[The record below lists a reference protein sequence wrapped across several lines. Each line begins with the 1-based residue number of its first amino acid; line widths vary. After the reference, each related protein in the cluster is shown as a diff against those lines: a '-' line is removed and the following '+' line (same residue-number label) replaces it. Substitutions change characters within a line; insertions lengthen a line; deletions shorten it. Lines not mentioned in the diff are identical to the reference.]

1 MANNAQF
8 STIQPLRLPIPPGP
22 PQGAPPSMQMQF
34 RPAVPLPV
42 VPAQQSQPYNPA
54 TSQQFQHV
62 GHTNIGIPS
71 HSQQFH
77 FSQPVQQLPARPGL
91 PPPQAIPLAEV
102 QANRPSISVSPLP
115 LHNAQIPN
123 NYVAGLN
130 GPRMPLSSSYTFGA
144 SSVGQLQKSA
154 DASTLYQQTSQTN
167 MSSFPAGGQPWLP
180 TGLQSISSIVPTQQQ
195 QIGEQS
201 SATTTVVL
209 AATVESNPIEKLPS
223 EWLEHTSR
231 YGKKYYY
238 NKKTKLSTW
247 EKPLELMTP
256 IERADASTDWKE
268 HAGPEGRKY
277 YYNKVTK
284 QSKWKIPD
292 ELKLVRE
299 KVKMAFTGGTQAG
312 KDAPPPPSPAAAPPP
327 PPAAAVHS
335 VVKSPPSDA
344 VTLSSSAHGLVS
356 SPNQV
361 EPISSVVYAKSMTN
375 SGQSSPVVPS
385 MVTTNTIESQTPVE
399 TIMPTSDVSRS
410 TKTSNILVPT
420 ATTQMSIVD
429 IEADAGQDVV
439 SSAEGVS
446 TGVIEEAEKGKGS
459 AWKINDAALG
469 EKTVVQEPLV
479 YDSKLEARSA
489 FKALLE
495 STNVGSDWTW
505 DQAMRVIINDQRYGA
520 LRTLGERKQVF
531 NEFVGQRKKQDAEER
546 RARQKRALEDFR
558 KMLEESE
565 ELTPSTRWRSYLLL
579 CDVGVGFYFS
589 NYDYLCSMS
598 CKAIAIFEDDERFK
612 AVERAKDRED
622 LFEDYIEELEKKER
636 AKALEERKWNRREYL
651 NLLRS
656 CDFITAS
663 SQWRKVQDRLEA
675 DERCSRLDKIGRLEI
690 FQEYIR
696 DLEREEEGHMKI
708 RMEELRKAERKNR
721 DDFRKL
727 MEGHVVSGI
736 LTAETHWRDYCM
748 KVKDVPAYLAVSSNT
763 SGSTAKDLFEDVAE
777 ELQKQY
783 LEDKARI
790 KDTMKL
796 RKIVLSS
803 TWTLEDFKAA
813 ISEDITSPLS
823 DTNLKCV
830 FDELL
835 ERVKE
840 KEEKE
845 AKRRKRLADDF
856 HDLLCTSKDL
866 TSSFKWED
874 CKQLLEERQE
884 SWFIGEESLLRDVF
898 DKYITELKEKAKEKE
913 RRRRDDKAKRER
925 DAKDREKKKAKH
937 SREKGREY
945 ESKHGKDGTHHDNAG
960 KNESY
965 VLENKRSGKDKDKQH
980 RKRHVSYVDDLSAS
994 ENEKDR
1000 SKNSHRHS
1008 SDRKKSKQMELW
1020 STYDPD
1026 SEIRHKRHKKDH
1038 QNGSRRNDDS
1048 DEPKEGEFGED
1059 GEIW

>member
-1 MANNAQF
+1 MVAKPGRWREGGEEILEMAKSGAISGRQHRVVEILDKKRHADVEAVVTAYSYEALNLF
-8 STIQPLRLPIPPGP
+8 LFCSLLLHFGSLGKPVRLPIPPGP

-180 TGLQSISSIVPTQQQ
+180 TGLQSISSIVPTRQQ

-209 AATVESNPIEKLPS
+209 ATTVESNPIEKLPS

-292 ELKLVRE
+292 ELKLARE

-312 KDAPPPPSPAAAPPP
+312 KDAPPPPSPAAAAPPP
-327 PPAAAVHS
+327 PPPPPPAAVHS
-335 VVKSPPSDA
+335 VVKSPPFDA
-344 VTLSSSAHGLVS
+344 VTLSSSAHGSVS
-356 SPNQV
+356 SPNHV
-361 EPISSVVYAKSMTN
+361 EPISAVVYAKSMTN

-399 TIMPTSDVSRS
+399 TIMPTSDVSRN
-410 TKTSNILVPT
+410 TKTSNILVT
-420 ATTQMSIVD
+420 TTTTQMSIVD
-429 IEADAGQDVV
+429 IEAAAAQDVV
-439 SSAEGVS
+439 TSAEGVS

-479 YDSKLEARSA
+479 YDSKLEARNA

-546 RARQKRALEDFR
+546 RARQKRALDDFR

-565 ELTPSTRWRSYLLL
+565 ELTPSTRWS
-579 CDVGVGFYFS
+579 
-589 NYDYLCSMS
+589 
-598 CKAIAIFEDDERFK
+598 KAIAIFEDDERFK

-675 DERCSRLDKIGRLEI
+675 DERCSRLDKIGRLEV

-708 RMEELRKAERKNR
+708 RMEELRKSERKNR

-777 ELQKQY
+777 ELQKQ
-783 LEDKARI
+783 LIDMSQRTQK
-790 KDTMKL
+790 
-796 RKIVLSS
+796 RKILGTV
-803 TWTLEDFKAA
+803 TWFT
-813 ISEDITSPLS
+813 
-823 DTNLKCV
+823 
-830 FDELL
+830 
-835 ERVKE
+835 
-840 KEEKE
+840 
-845 AKRRKRLADDF
+845 
-856 HDLLCTSKDL
+856 
-866 TSSFKWED
+866 
-874 CKQLLEERQE
+874 
-884 SWFIGEESLLRDVF
+884 
-898 DKYITELKEKAKEKE
+898 
-913 RRRRDDKAKRER
+913 
-925 DAKDREKKKAKH
+925 
-937 SREKGREY
+937 
-945 ESKHGKDGTHHDNAG
+945 
-960 KNESY
+960 
-965 VLENKRSGKDKDKQH
+965 
-980 RKRHVSYVDDLSAS
+980 
-994 ENEKDR
+994 
-1000 SKNSHRHS
+1000 
-1008 SDRKKSKQMELW
+1008 
-1020 STYDPD
+1020 
-1026 SEIRHKRHKKDH
+1026 
-1038 QNGSRRNDDS
+1038 
-1048 DEPKEGEFGED
+1048 
-1059 GEIW
+1059 